1 MSTFVRIEPIP
12 IAFRVVATKAN
23 LVWISH
29 PFFSD
34 ALTLRIEFYKEDETF
49 LDFLDVQLTA
59 DQYAA
64 KGTDKFTRAVAICQ
78 EQGVFVTSVA
88 SDVLPRPQIDVI

>member
-1 MSTFVRIEPIP
+1 MSYLSIEPIP
-12 IAFRVVATKAN
+12 IAFRVSATKVN

-34 ALTLRIEFYKEDETF
+34 ALTLRIEFYKQDETF

-64 KGTDKFTRAVAICQ
+64 KGTDKFTRAVAICD
-78 EQGVFVTSVA
+78 EQGIIVTSQE
-88 SDVLPRPQIDVI
+88 SDILPRPQVDVV